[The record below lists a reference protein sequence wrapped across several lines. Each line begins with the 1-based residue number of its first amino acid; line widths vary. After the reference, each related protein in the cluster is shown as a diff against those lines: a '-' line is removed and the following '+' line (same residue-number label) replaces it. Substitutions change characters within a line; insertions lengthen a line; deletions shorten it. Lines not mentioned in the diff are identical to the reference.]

1 MQASTRVIPFAK
13 RCIQSLA
20 TLVLAGL
27 TVMMMIFCSSG
38 HKETISISRMP
49 HSKAANNANANANG
63 NGNGIQAVC
72 ISIQPEKFEMLLNL
86 DLIDHIR
93 VSIRRENKAQA
104 T

>member
-1 MQASTRVIPFAK
+1 MSKEPAMQASTRLIPFAK

-27 TVMMMIFCSSG
+27 TVAMMVFCATG
-38 HKETISISRMP
+38 HNETISISRVQ
-49 HSKAANNANANANG
+49 HSKADSNANAT
-63 NGNGIQAVC
+63 QAVC
-72 ISIQPEKFEMLLNL
+72 FSIQPEKIELLLNL

-93 VSIRRENKAQA
+93 VSYRRESRAQA